1 MSVVIDKDMFT
12 EKRVSP
18 VRVLIVDDDRFF
30 QETVKRAVSI
40 TLANVEV
47 DVCLTVSDAAGRIDA
62 GSSPYDLAIVDL
74 HLPDGDGLAVIRRLA
89 KRHPDC
95 IILMLTV
102 SGDESAVLQAVR
114 AGARGYVVKGD
125 AMLSVQRSIELALR
139 GMHPISPAVAG
150 CFLRLAGR
158 EEPAATA
165 APALHLT
172 QRETELLRKFADG
185 MSYKQAADVMGISV
199 LTVRTHTTNIYRK
212 LGVRSNLRAL
222 AVARKNGLI

>member
-1 MSVVIDKDMFT
+1 MSVVMNKVMCSDKS
-12 EKRVSP
+12 VSQ

-30 QETVKRAVSI
+30 QETVRKAVSM

-47 DVCLTVSDAAGRIDA
+47 DVSLTVSEASARVDA
-62 GSSPYDLAIVDL
+62 SPASYDLAIVDL

-95 IILMLTV
+95 ITLMLSV
-102 SGDESAVLQAVR
+102 SGEESMVLKAVR

-125 AMLSVQRSIELALR
+125 ALLSVQRSIELALR

-158 EEPAATA
+158 EEPAAPT
-165 APALHLT
+165 PALHLT
-172 QRETELLRKFADG
+172 QRETELLQKFTDG
-185 MSYKQAADVMGISV
+185 MSYKQAADSMGISV

-222 AVARKNGLI
+222 AVARKHGLV